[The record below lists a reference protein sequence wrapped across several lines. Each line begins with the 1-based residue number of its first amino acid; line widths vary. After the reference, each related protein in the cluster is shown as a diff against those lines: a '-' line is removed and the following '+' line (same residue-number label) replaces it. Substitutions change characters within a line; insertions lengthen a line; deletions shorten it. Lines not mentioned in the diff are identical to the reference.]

1 MPRWQPP
8 FGPGMPSR
16 RGTAFA
22 PPRARTTRPWRAS
35 GPACALRHTGLERW
49 RLVITARIC
58 WPMQHGRQT
67 QKHVFCA
74 SIMAV
79 KHGTQQQ
86 RYALKGASN
95 DTTDTADMTRP
106 WRTFR
111 KLVERGAP
119 QPGVLAVGCQHVVEL
134 RTRSCARSPRAPHVL
149 SAQRQAFCSRRP
161 AQWRQDIHLHEKTP
175 CEPRS
180 AATPTPTALA
190 AAHTWHK
197 VFAAGERTKL
207 RRATHAQ
214 HCMQLPAL
222 PGAGRTR
229 GPQEACALVNDRSS
243 TYRSTA
249 LSSAIVELELSPKS
263 ITTWAAHR
271 ALYSELRRGLCRGG
285 AGDLAIS
292 SKLPRKRHDAQQG
305 RRMAQH
311 ISVAC
316 VVRPALPARC
326 RPPARAGWRWSGRRA
341 PRRRRAAPPLRAR
354 SPAAAPCALHK
365 QRAGTS
371 DMRLHLQQMAC
382 GCVPTLAQGSAKQ
395 SMPLGMH

>member
-1 MPRWQPP
+1 
-8 FGPGMPSR
+8 MPSR

-134 RTRSCARSPRAPHVL
+134 RTRSCARSPHAPHV
-149 SAQRQAFCSRRP
+149 
-161 AQWRQDIHLHEKTP
+161 
-175 CEPRS
+175 
-180 AATPTPTALA
+180 
-190 AAHTWHK
+190 
-197 VFAAGERTKL
+197 ERTAPSIL
-207 RRATHAQ
+207 Q
-214 HCMQLPAL
+214 
-222 PGAGRTR
+222 
-229 GPQEACALVNDRSS
+229 QEASTVASGHPPSRKDTLRAKVGSHAYPHSTRSS
-243 TYRSTA
+243 
-249 LSSAIVELELSPKS
+249 P
-263 ITTWAAHR
+263 H
-271 ALYSELRRGLCRGG
+271 
-285 AGDLAIS
+285 
-292 SKLPRKRHDAQQG
+292 
-305 RRMAQH
+305 
-311 ISVAC
+311 
-316 VVRPALPARC
+316 
-326 RPPARAGWRWSGRRA
+326 
-341 PRRRRAAPPLRAR
+341 
-354 SPAAAPCALHK
+354 
-365 QRAGTS
+365 
-371 DMRLHLQQMAC
+371 
-382 GCVPTLAQGSAKQ
+382 LAQGLCCWRKN
-395 SMPLGMH
+395 

>member
-1 MPRWQPP
+1 
-8 FGPGMPSR
+8 
-16 RGTAFA
+16 
-22 PPRARTTRPWRAS
+22 
-35 GPACALRHTGLERW
+35 
-49 RLVITARIC
+49 
-58 WPMQHGRQT
+58 
-67 QKHVFCA
+67 
-74 SIMAV
+74 MAV

-111 KLVERGAP
+111 ELVERGAP

-222 PGAGRTR
+222 A
-229 GPQEACALVNDRSS
+229 
-243 TYRSTA
+243 
-249 LSSAIVELELSPKS
+249 
-263 ITTWAAHR
+263 
-271 ALYSELRRGLCRGG
+271 
-285 AGDLAIS
+285 
-292 SKLPRKRHDAQQG
+292 
-305 RRMAQH
+305 
-311 ISVAC
+311 
-316 VVRPALPARC
+316 
-326 RPPARAGWRWSGRRA
+326 
-341 PRRRRAAPPLRAR
+341 RRRAHQGPAGGVRAGERPLQHVQVHGLVLGDRRVGAQPEVDHDLGGAPRAIQR
-354 SPAAAPCALHK
+354 AAPRAVSRGCGGLSHK
-365 QRAGTS
+365 FKTASQA
-371 DMRLHLQQMAC
+371 A
-382 GCVPTLAQGSAKQ
+382 
-395 SMPLGMH
+395 